1 MKKIDSWI
9 IGTLVVIIG
18 IGALFGAAQAKDT
31 MFQFLCLLSAVW
43 ALFVI
48 IRLVGHDSE
57 RR

>member
-9 IGTLVVIIG
+9 IGILVLVLG
-18 IGALFGAAQAKDT
+18 IAALFGAARAQDS
-31 MFQFLCLLSAVW
+31 MFQFLCLLFSAW